1 MSTDRSHA
9 LGRQLRERRRSLRL
23 TQDELAD
30 LAGCSPRFV
39 RALEVGKPSVRLDK
53 VLDVLD
59 VLGLDLQLTPA
70 SSS

>member
-1 MSTDRSHA
+1 MASDRPA
-9 LGRQLRERRRSLRL
+9 TLGRQIRERRRSLRL

-30 LAGCSPRFV
+30 LAGCSSRFV

-59 VLGLDLQLTPA
+59 VLGLDLQLAPTG
-70 SSS
+70 S